1 MPIQKYAGRVIAGAL
16 AAGAL
21 LGAAATVPAAAYPLP
36 LTAEDTNYLNAA
48 HASGFPGDYDV
59 LLIVGRQMCR
69 QLFSGQSAS
78 DVVGSIS
85 GEYGAS
91 PGQTTAVLRAARS
104 AYCTSAP
111 G

>member
-1 MPIQKYAGRVIAGAL
+1 MSIQKRVGRVVAAALATGAL
-16 AAGAL
+16 F
-21 LGAAATVPAAAYPLP
+21 AAAAAVPAAAYPLP

-48 HASGFPGDYDV
+48 HASGFPGDDDV

-69 QLFSGQSAS
+69 QLFTGQSAS
-78 DVVGSIS
+78 DVIGSIS

-91 PGQTTAVLRAARS
+91 PAQTASVLRAARG